1 MLTSNN
7 DPKNI
12 LETFAKLMGK
22 RNINGKLKLLTS
34 NVTNGILLLDEKTQ
48 FFKAK
53 KEIRIRGR
61 FSPSG

>member
-22 RNINGKLKLLTS
+22 RNINEKLKLLTS
-34 NVTNGILLLDEKTQ
+34 NVTNGILLLDEKTLSSLKQ
-48 FFKAK
+48 K
-53 KEIRIRGR
+53 KR
-61 FSPSG
+61 